1 MGLRDLWR
9 NTSLAQQGPYA
20 TINHDAGFSLIMNAE
35 PGNLYGMQNMQQAR
49 AAPCI
54 AHHWTLCR
62 CTHCGFVLKCLQ
74 TVDIDPC
81 NPVFVLSSDGVLM
94 QVMLTLC

>member
-1 MGLRDLWR
+1 MHRIMGLRDLWR

-49 AAPCI
+49 
-54 AHHWTLCR
+54 
-62 CTHCGFVLKCLQ
+62 V
-74 TVDIDPC
+74 VDSWLLGGLVC
-81 NPVFVLSSDGVLM
+81 VVSRVEG
-94 QVMLTLC
+94 